1 MSVKE
6 YLEDH
11 LTLIISE
18 VILLLLQSVLLSFSG
33 IETGLLIILAM
44 AWMILTSIFLVIQ
57 YLSKHKL
64 MKQITNDIQ
73 NIDQKYLLHE
83 VIPKYGSNE
92 YMFYRD
98 MLRIGN
104 KSMLEKVSA
113 IRRERQEYQ
122 EFVEQWV
129 HEIKTPIAAMKLWSE
144 NQEGTKK
151 RELLGQLERT
161 EHYVEQALFYARS
174 ENVEKD
180 FRIQKTEVAA
190 CVSEALLRSKYSCRS
205 AGIGIDM
212 RVEDCIVYTDE
223 KWLIFI
229 IGQLIENAVKY
240 RKEEGA
246 CIRIWNEDTERV
258 RKLMIEDNGKGINA
272 ADLPRIY
279 EKGFTG
285 ENGRSAN
292 SHSTG
297 IGLYLCKKLCEAM
310 NIDIQ
315 VESVEKEYTRVILTF
330 PTILQ
335 SCKRNVI

>member
-11 LTLIISE
+11 IVLITGEI
-18 VILLLLQSVLLSFSG
+18 ILLLLQSVLLSFAG
-33 IETGLLIILAM
+33 METGLVVILTM
-44 AWMILTSIFLVIQ
+44 AWILITCVVLVCQ
-57 YLSKHKL
+57 YISRRKF
-64 MKQITNDIQ
+64 MKQIKLDIEHM
-73 NIDQKYLLHE
+73 DQKYLLHE

-104 KSMLEKVSA
+104 KSMLENISS

-144 NQEGTKK
+144 NQEGERK
-151 RELLGQLERT
+151 RELLRQLERT

-180 FRIQKTEVAA
+180 FRIQRTDVSA
-190 CVSEALLRSKYSCRS
+190 CISEALLQSKYSCRS
-205 AGIGIDM
+205 AGIGIDIQ
-212 RVEDCIVYTDE
+212 VEDCIVYTDE

-229 IGQLIENAVKY
+229 ISQLIENAVKY
-240 RKEEGA
+240 RKEQGA
-246 CIRIWNEDTERV
+246 CIRIWNEDIGKV
-258 RKLMIEDNGKGINA
+258 RKLMMEDNGKGIRA
-272 ADLPRIY
+272 TDLPRIF

-285 ENGRSAN
+285 ENGRSAD

-315 VESVEKEYTRVILTF
+315 VESVEKEYTRIILSFSDVLTE
-330 PTILQ
+330 L
-335 SCKRNVI
+335 